1 MKSPALDFIPSL
13 LVAVAL
19 SVAVAVFVTETGSFR
34 DAVLSWAQRDL
45 DARAQLAAST
55 LKEAVSTGDFRTIH
69 EFGANSSADG
79 VRLTVLSAPGGI
91 VFDSSGRQDG
101 KEDCVFA
108 TRPCGEF
115 RVRLGLPVS
124 RVFAPYRRARFGFL
138 LAGIVGATGVLFVL
152 LFTFRQRSRMRELAR
167 ERDAERRLVDE
178 LRKVEAFRR
187 DFIADVSHEIK
198 TPLTGIIGSADL
210 LASSHDLPPE
220 SRDRLLKMLKSES
233 ERLNDLAQSILSLA
247 RIERDLAADSVEF
260 SPVDVSEIVDEA
272 VGRLDVLAVEKGVSV
287 KVDAPGPC
295 VVSGDGQLLSCAV
308 SNLVINAI
316 RHSGSRDV
324 SVSLKRSEDSVSLT
338 VEDHGVGIP
347 ADEQKR
353 VFERFYRVDRSR
365 DAGTGG
371 SGLGLAIV
379 RGIARLHGGD
389 VTLEDAEPTG
399 CRFTMTLNPKEW
411 CSVV

>member
-1 MKSPALDFIPSL
+1 MKMPTLDFLPSL
-13 LVAVAL
+13 FVAVAL
-19 SVAVAVFVTETGSFR
+19 SVAVAVFVTETNSFR
-34 DAVLSWAQRDL
+34 DSVLSWARRDL

-55 LKEAVSTGDFRTIH
+55 LKEAVATGDFRTIH
-69 EFGANSSADG
+69 EFGAASSGEG

-91 VFDSSGRQDG
+91 VFDSLGRGDG
-101 KEDCVFA
+101 GEDCIFA
-108 TRPCGEF
+108 THPCGEF

-124 RVFAPYRRARFGFL
+124 RVFAPYRRARTGFL

-167 ERDAERRLVDE
+167 ERDAERRLVAE

-198 TPLTGIIGSADL
+198 TPLTGIIGSVDL
-210 LASSHDLPPE
+210 LASSRDLPDD
-220 SRDRLLKMLKSES
+220 SRDRLLSMLKSES
-233 ERLNDLAQSILSLA
+233 ERLNGLAQSILSLA
-247 RIERDLAADSVEF
+247 RIERDLAAGAVDF
-260 SPVDVSEIVDEA
+260 SPVDIAGIVKDVVES
-272 VGRLDVLAVEKGVSV
+272 LDVLALENGVAL

-295 VVSGDGQLLSCAV
+295 VVPGDGQLLTCAV
-308 SNLVINAI
+308 SNLIVNAI
-316 RHSGSRDV
+316 RHSGSPDV
-324 SVSLKRSEDSVSLT
+324 LVSLRGSGGIVTLT

-347 ADEQKR
+347 REERER

-365 DAGTGG
+365 DSGTGG

-389 VTLEDAEPTG
+389 VTLGDAEPSG
-399 CRFTMTLNPKEW
+399 CRFAMTIGPDDRR
-411 CSVV
+411 SVI